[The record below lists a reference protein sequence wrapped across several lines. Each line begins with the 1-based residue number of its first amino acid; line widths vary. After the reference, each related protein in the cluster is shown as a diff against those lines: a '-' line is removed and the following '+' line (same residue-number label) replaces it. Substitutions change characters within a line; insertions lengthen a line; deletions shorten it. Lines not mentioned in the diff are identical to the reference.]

1 MRSKS
6 ASFVLAGVIALVWA
20 FAVPAWAGDDPRSK
34 ETPDQRF
41 EKLLAAAMKAP
52 ETANWRALRE
62 AFSRTT
68 HYQPYS
74 IDVTM
79 KLREIAQSIG
89 RAETKESE
97 AALVALLERE
107 RFMRLDTLAMLVRL
121 YEQMEQP
128 QKAEKYQKVLDG
140 ILGVLKYPDE
150 GTSFEKP
157 ITVLFI
163 DEESFVT
170 AGMPVKKQSLVVRK
184 GHRFDVLE
192 VEADGDKPLTKVH
205 FNIDLLRNAPS
216 ILGE

>member
-1 MRSKS
+1 MKS
-6 ASFVLAGVIALVWA
+6 RYTGFVLIGVISLAWA
-20 FAVPAWAGDDPRSK
+20 SAATAWAGDDPKSK

-41 EKLLAAAMKAP
+41 EKLLAAAVKAP
-52 ETANWRALRE
+52 EKTNWRELRE

-89 RAETKESE
+89 RGETQKSE
-97 AALVALLERE
+97 TALLELLERE
-107 RFMRLDTLAMLVRL
+107 RFMRLDTLAMLVML
-121 YEQMEQP
+121 YEKTAQP
-128 QKAEKYQKVLDG
+128 KKAEKYQKLLDG
-140 ILGVLKYPDE
+140 IIGVLKYPEE

-163 DEESFVT
+163 DEEYFVT
-170 AGMPVKKQSLVVRK
+170 ADMPTKQQSLVVHK

-192 VEADGDKPLTKVH
+192 TEADGDKPVKKVY
-205 FNIDLLRNAPS
+205 FSIDLLRNAR
-216 ILGE
+216 